1 MEIISI
7 PDDRACN
14 NKVSVPRRYGIILVT
29 ILLLSCADEN
39 HERANT
45 TVSIGMPQALA
56 RTWSIPN
63 TSLHI
68 TVHRDDAD
76 SSLLARTPATHLD
89 GAAVMET
96 FQVSLPPGAYSIF
109 LRYHLTSNADQVVTL
124 IGETH
129 PVPIEISTTNVNR
142 LDFSTATLKPPP
154 DSDGDGASNLAE
166 LIAGTDPPVPP
177 KPEVIS
183 GRAQGLSAPLQ
194 LSAVN
199 SKNGAEEIIDV
210 PTDGVFSKQ
219 IFANPSDISL
229 RIDAAPPGQSC
240 GIGTKNVPPGT
251 HTGYDVRCASTV
263 VQTRSA
269 GKYLHVQWTTSAPNA
284 ASYTVEHCVS
294 NICGSSNPLTNV
306 TEHRTAAPAGEGL
319 YFVKVNALY
328 DSGAVVSSDWTSIA
342 VGPWSADKVVLAL
355 AAAADGS
362 LYLGGELTQL
372 FVYTGAALVVP
383 QAGAGTG
390 STPPAMPK
398 LRGSVVTSVADDAGG
413 WYIGGEFTVFG
424 EEPDFSNL
432 IHLHADGSIDRNF
445 RPRPNGVVRTLLRT
459 ATALYATGNFTE
471 IGLKQIKEVVALDLR
486 GNVLGTWNQGL
497 SLTCSPLPPD
507 GGICGVEALAAHPG
521 VLYLGGY
528 FSHVDGT
535 VPRSNVAAVN
545 ALTGELVETW
555 SPSADKRV
563 RALAQAR
570 DLIYI
575 GGDFTTVSEKP
586 RQRLA
591 AVNLDGQVTDWIADM
606 AEPTNKD
613 PRVTALT
620 VTEDTLYVGG
630 GFDSV
635 STNETPSASRRRLA
649 AFDIATGKLTE
660 WAVAVGGSSC
670 CTPAGDVLSLAV
682 AKGNLY
688 VGGEFTSVNNER
700 RVRVAAIDQKTAKV
714 LPWTLEPNLPPRT
727 LAGNLQGDRLFV
739 GGEFQGLSAHDR
751 HYLALILP
759 DGNISGWRPDPT
771 NQVRKLAI
779 HNDTL
784 YVLGKF
790 TTIGVTSPPRDRGG
804 GAAFELST
812 RSLLDWNPKLTSA
825 DRGGNNTVV
834 AFDLAAD
841 GNTVYVGGQFD
852 FAAGQD
858 SVGLVA
864 TDPSSGAR
872 LGEALYAQVRNG
884 KRPEVRALALGANGS
899 LYVGGEFGGINN
911 VASAFLARINT
922 ETRAP
927 LDWLNPLTGI
937 VRSIAVT
944 PDRIYLAAAGQDPE
958 HPNGFRYKDGN
969 RDTVGRL
976 AALDAAT
983 HNVIAL
989 PDLPNQAVFTMV
1001 SSGGRLYLG
1010 GDFGTIGSSTR
1021 ARLGAIDASRGQLTD
1036 WAPQLD
1042 TSDTHYSRDQVHV
1055 LAVNNGSIYAGGS
1068 FITKDGRSMNLG
1080 EFPP

>member
-1 MEIISI
+1 M
-7 PDDRACN
+7 
-14 NKVSVPRRYGIILVT
+14 T
-29 ILLLSCADEN
+29 ILLFGCANEN

-45 TVSIGMPQALA
+45 TVSIGMPQAFA
-56 RTWSIPN
+56 RKWSIPN

-68 TVHRDDAD
+68 TVHRNDDAG
-76 SSLLARTPATHLD
+76 SLLARTPATHLD
-89 GAAVMET
+89 GAAVMDT

-109 LRYHLTSNADQVVTL
+109 LRYHLTSNVDEVTTL
-124 IGETH
+124 IGETN
-129 PVPIEISTTNVNR
+129 PVPIEISATNVNR

-154 DSDGDGASNLAE
+154 DSDGDGVSNLGK
-166 LIAGTDPPVPP
+166 LIAGGPTVPP

-183 GRAQGLSAPLQ
+183 GQAQGLSAPLQ

-210 PTDGVFSKQ
+210 PADGVFSKQ

-229 RIDAAPPGQSC
+229 NIKAAPPGQSC
-240 GIGTKNVPPGT
+240 GIGAKGVQSGT

-263 VQTRSA
+263 VRTLSA
-269 GKYLHVQWTTSAPNA
+269 GKNLHVQWTPAPDA
-284 ASYTVEHCVS
+284 ASYTVEHCVG
-294 NICGSSNPLTNV
+294 NVCGLSNPLTDV
-306 TEHRTAAPAGEGL
+306 TEYRAAAPAGEGL
-319 YFVKVNALY
+319 YFIKVNALY
-328 DSGAVVSSDWTSIA
+328 DSGAVVSSNWTSIA
-342 VGPWSADKVVLAL
+342 VGPWSTNDGVLAL

-362 LYLGGELTQL
+362 LYVGGSFTRL
-372 FVYTGAALVVP
+372 FGYTGAALVVP
-383 QAGAGTG
+383 QAGPGAA

-398 LRGSVVTSVADDAGG
+398 LRGSVVASAADDAGG
-413 WYIGGEFTVFG
+413 WYIGGSFVVLGDEA
-424 EEPDFSNL
+424 DFSNL
-432 IHLHADGSIDRNF
+432 IHIHADGSIDRSF
-445 RPRPNGVVRTLLRT
+445 RPRPNGVIRTLLRT
-459 ATALYATGNFTE
+459 STAIYAAGNFTE
-471 IGLKQIKEVVALDLR
+471 IGLKQIKEVAALDLR
-486 GNVLGTWNQGL
+486 GNVLGTWDRGL
-497 SLTCSPLPPD
+497 SLTCSTPSPD

-606 AEPTNKD
+606 AEPTNKN

-630 GFDSV
+630 GFDTI
-635 STNETPSASRRRLA
+635 STNEPPSATRRRLA

-660 WAVAVGGSSC
+660 WAVAVGGSNC
-670 CTPAGDVLSLAV
+670 CTPAGDVLSLAA
-682 AKGNLY
+682 AKGTLY

-700 RVRVAAIDQKTAKV
+700 RVRVAAIDQKTAKL
-714 LPWTLEPNLPPRT
+714 LPWTLEPDRSPRT
-727 LAGNLQGDRLFV
+727 LVGDLKGERLFV
-739 GGEFQGLSAHDR
+739 GGEFQGLSTHDR
-751 HYLALILP
+751 PFLASILP
-759 DGNISGWRPDPT
+759 NGNISDWRPAPT
-771 NQVRKLAI
+771 AQVTKLAI

-784 YVLGKF
+784 YVLGRF
-790 TTIGVTSPPRDRGG
+790 TTIGVTPQSRGR

-812 RSLLDWNPKLTSA
+812 RSLLAWNPQLTSA
-825 DRGGNNTVV
+825 DQGGNNTVV
-834 AFDLAAD
+834 AFDLAAN

-864 TDPSSGAR
+864 TDPSTGAR
-872 LGEALYAQVRNG
+872 LGDALYAQVRNG
-884 KRPEVRALALGANGS
+884 KRPEVRALALGTNGS

-922 ETRAP
+922 ETRQP
-927 LDWLNPLTGI
+927 LDWINPLTGI
-937 VRSIAVT
+937 VRSIALT

-958 HPNGFRYKDGN
+958 HPDGFQYKDGN
-969 RDTVGRL
+969 RDTFGRL
-976 AALDAAT
+976 VALDTAA
-983 HNVIAL
+983 HNVIPL
-989 PDLPNQAVFTMV
+989 PDKPDLPVFAML
-1001 SSGGRLYLG
+1001 SSGGRIYLA
-1010 GDFGTIGSSTR
+1010 GDFTTIGSSTR
-1021 ARLGAIDASRGQLTD
+1021 WRLGAINASTGQLTD

-1042 TSDTHYSRDQVHV
+1042 TSYTRDQVHV
-1055 LAVNNGSIYAGGS
+1055 LAVNNGSIYAGGN
-1068 FITKDGRSMNLG
+1068 FITKDGRSMHLG
-1080 EFPP
+1080 EFAP